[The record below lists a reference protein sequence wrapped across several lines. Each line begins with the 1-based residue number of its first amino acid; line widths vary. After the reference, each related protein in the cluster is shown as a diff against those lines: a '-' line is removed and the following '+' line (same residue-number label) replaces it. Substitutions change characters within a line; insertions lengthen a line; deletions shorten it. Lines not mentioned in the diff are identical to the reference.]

1 MRAFHARQFELEFF
15 EFKETLDL
23 EVLGVDETLTLSVT
37 DLHVIE
43 QVCDDALELR
53 VRNLE
58 HRSVFKQR
66 KCRVRLEDILDD
78 VDYTLHPD
86 ANL

>member
-1 MRAFHARQFELEFF
+1 MFRWWSRISALIDRSSSRWSGLMRAFHARQFELEFL
-15 EFKETLDL
+15 EFKKTLDL
-23 EVLGVDETLTLSVT
+23 EVLSVDETLTLSVT

-58 HRSVFKQR
+58 HRSVFKQ
-66 KCRVRLEDILDD
+66 
-78 VDYTLHPD
+78 
-86 ANL
+86 